1 MLKQILAELN
11 LPTHRAVMVGDSIH
25 DMAMAQA
32 IDMPRIG
39 VTHGAHGREQ
49 LSRYQPKA
57 IIDSLP
63 ELLTAL

>member
-1 MLKQILAELN
+1 
-11 LPTHRAVMVGDSIH
+11 
-25 DMAMAQA
+25 MAMAQA
-32 IDMPRIG
+32 IEMPRIG
-39 VTHGAHGREQ
+39 VTHGVHGREE